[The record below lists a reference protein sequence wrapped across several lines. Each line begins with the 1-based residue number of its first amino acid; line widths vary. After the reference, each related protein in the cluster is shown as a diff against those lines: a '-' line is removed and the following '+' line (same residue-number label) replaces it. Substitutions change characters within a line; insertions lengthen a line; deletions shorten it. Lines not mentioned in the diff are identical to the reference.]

1 MVHLFWLGFALAAS
15 PGPDFFLILRHTL
28 SFGRIIGYATLLGN
42 RLSLCVHISLAILG
56 LSVVLQQSLAVFLF
70 VRLLG
75 AAYLVYRG
83 CRYLL
88 VRAHASDTQ
97 AASPEAINFSTAFRR
112 GFLNN
117 LLNPKVSLFFL
128 SFFPQV
134 ATHEMLGESP
144 WLVALSFFVG
154 NTLWWVPLILVIGIS
169 TFRAALYRLQRI
181 LDVSFGV
188 VFIIFGVRIVV
199 DEFVRHF
206 T

>member
-1 MVHLFWLGFALAAS
+1 MIHLFWLGFALAAS

-56 LSVVLQQSLAVFLF
+56 LSIVLQQSLTVFLF
-70 VRLLG
+70 VRFLG
-75 AAYLVYRG
+75 AAYLVYLG
-83 CRYLL
+83 SRYLL
-88 VRAHASDTQ
+88 VRARPSDTQ
-97 AASPEAINFSTAFRR
+97 AASPEAIKFATAFGR

-128 SFFPQV
+128 SFFPQF
-134 ATHEMLGESP
+134 ATREMLGESP
-144 WLVALSFFVG
+144 WLVALSFFAG
-154 NTLWWVPLILVIGIS
+154 NTSWWVPLILVVGIS
-169 TFRAALYRLQRI
+169 TFRAGLYRLQRI
-181 LDVSFGV
+181 LDTLFGI
-188 VFIIFGVRIVV
+188 VFIIFGLRIVV